1 MSKVI
6 AIAGKGGVGKTTF
19 SGLLVRHLLRTGNTP
34 VFAVDADANVNLN
47 DVLGVEVDK
56 TIGTVREET
65 AKAIGGNAMPVGMP
79 KETFL
84 EMQMEEALVESEG
97 FDLLVMGRPEGAGC
111 YCFANNLLRKHVD
124 ALSKNYPYIVIDN
137 EAGLEHMSRRTT
149 QGVDQ
154 LFIVSDASPVG
165 IKTAARIKKLS
176 EEMDLD
182 IKSAGLVLSRVQ
194 GDLHPALL
202 QMIEENDLNLMGQI
216 PASDEVL
223 DLAYAGRP
231 VLDLPDDSSVSQAV
245 AAVVENSGI

>member
-34 VFAVDADANVNLN
+34 VFAVDADANVNMN
-47 DVLGVEVDK
+47 DVLGVEVGK

-65 AKAIGGNAMPVGMP
+65 AKAIGGNALPVGMP
-79 KETFL
+79 KEIYL
-84 EMQMEEALVESEG
+84 EMQMEEALVEAEG

-137 EAGLEHMSRRTT
+137 EAGMEHMSRRTT

-154 LFIVSDASPVG
+154 LFIVSDPSPVG
-165 IKTAARIKKLS
+165 IKTAARIKSLS
-176 EEMDLD
+176 DEMDLD
-182 IKSAGLVLSRVQ
+182 IKSAGLVLSRVS
-194 GDLHPALL
+194 GDIHPALV
-202 QMIEENDLNLMGQI
+202 QMIEDSGLELVGQI

-223 DLAYAGRP
+223 DLAYAGKP
-231 VLDLPDDSSVSQAV
+231 VLDLPDESSVAKAV
-245 AAVVENSGI
+245 AAVVEKSGI